1 MDVAFKCNEWPTKMA
16 RGMKEAVAK
25 ASAEHKQFE
34 QQLKTRRKEFSE
46 SLGGLQSRVD
56 AFSGYDVSA
65 RRAEYAHEVR
75 AVLLLLP
82 KSRLNVAQEAF
93 AQIVER
99 CKLCAQ
105 ARVREGTRFACRG
118 TS

>member
-1 MDVAFKCNEWPTKMA
+1 MDVAFKCNEWPAKMA

-25 ASAEHKQFE
+25 ASAEHKEFE

-75 AVLLLLP
+75 AASLLLP
-82 KSRLNVAQEAF
+82 QRRKNTSHSKHLRIRRALQS
-93 AQIVER
+93 
-99 CKLCAQ
+99 KL
-105 ARVREGTRFACRG
+105 
-118 TS
+118 